1 MKNFFGNAEAKEAV
15 SVEDDNLL
23 QNLLGELGSNND
35 NEAIAQSSSSASTSI
50 APKVMIKSI
59 RKAANDSEIEMKKYM
74 QKFGQ
79 KSKADSQN
87 DVSSNPRII

>member
-1 MKNFFGNAEAKEAV
+1 M

-35 NEAIAQSSSSASTSI
+35 TAAVAQTSSSASTSI
-50 APKVMIKSI
+50 APKVMVKSI
-59 RKAANDSEIEMKKYM
+59 RRAANDSEIEMKKYM

-79 KSKADSQN
+79 KSKVDSQN
-87 DVSSNPRII
+87 DVSLQ